1 MATRAQFDRLVQT
14 LDRIDAANVA
24 WMQRHGVTLLRLAL
38 AIVFLW
44 FGALKVLG
52 VSPVEDLVAATV
64 YWVSP
69 EWFVPFLGLWE
80 MAIGLGLLFA
90 VALRATLLLL
100 ALQLAGTF
108 LVLVVRPDVAFVE
121 GNPFLLTVEGE
132 FVVKNLV
139 LLAAGVVIGGT
150 VRGRQRTPDEGESD
164 HLDP

>member
-1 MATRAQFDRLVQT
+1 MATRTQFDRLAQT

-80 MAIGLGLLFA
+80 MAIGLGLLFS

-108 LVLVVRPDVAFVE
+108 LVLLVRPDAAFVG

-150 VRGRQRTPDEGESD
+150 VRGRQRALGEVESD

>member
-1 MATRAQFDRLVQT
+1 MATRTQFDRLAQT

-80 MAIGLGLLFA
+80 MAIGLGLLFS

-108 LVLVVRPDVAFVE
+108 LVLLVRPDAAFVG

-150 VRGRQRTPDEGESD
+150 VRGGQRALGEVESD